1 MSDSERLQQIESD
14 TWNVLARAVVDKP
27 SPLRWF
33 TFATVSPEGQ
43 PEART
48 VVLRAFDRASR
59 RLTLYSD
66 RRAAKIRALE
76 QNPKAEC
83 HFFDSRQMLQFRL
96 SGTAKLLT
104 EGPRWKALF
113 EKLPDHA
120 LTDYAALN
128 APGTPGS
135 DQSASGLAE
144 ENFTVVDM
152 TIAELDWLSLSR
164 EGHQRAR
171 YKWVDGG
178 DCTAHFVVP

>member
-14 TWNVLARAVVDKP
+14 TWNILARAVVDKR

-33 TFATVSPEGQ
+33 TFATVSPDGQ

-59 RLTLYSD
+59 TLTLYSD
-66 RRAAKIRALE
+66 RRAAKIRALI

-83 HFFDSRQMLQFRL
+83 HFFDSRKMLQFRL
-96 SGTAKLLT
+96 SGTAKLLA
-104 EGPRWKALF
+104 EGPRWTSIF
-113 EKLPDHA
+113 EKLPEYA
-120 LTDYAALN
+120 LGDYAALN

-144 ENFTVVDM
+144 DNFTVVDM
-152 TIAELDWLSLSR
+152 TVSELDWLSLSR
-164 EGHQRAR
+164 DSHQRAR
-171 YKWVDGG
+171 FKWQGVER
-178 DCTAHFVVP
+178 TARFVVP